1 MRRSTILFLGLLLA
15 LLIGFAVKDRLLAL
29 PPVAAEA
36 APGAFDANRAF
47 ARLERILEGERPHPV
62 DSDSGDLV
70 RGRIV
75 AELRAAG
82 LEPRVTDQM
91 TCNNFERS
99 RSVNCQRVRNIV
111 ATIGPAQ
118 GRHVLF
124 VSHYDSVTAGPGASD
139 DGMGVATMIEV
150 AALLRDQG
158 LGRPV
163 TFLFNEGEETG
174 LAGARAF
181 LDNDPV
187 AGQVDTLVNLEAR
200 GVEGPAIMFET
211 SRPNGAAIEAFREAV
226 SRPVANSL
234 STDFYRLIP
243 NSTDVTVFAERPWT
257 ILNFAVIGDE
267 TRYHTAGDDLASLDR
282 RSLQHMGDQALALA
296 RHLAAGPLPAHEG
309 NLVYADLFG
318 RTLIALPLL
327 VALVTLGVLLLLFA
341 GAAWMRGGFGRAL
354 LIALGGIAGATSI
367 AFAALYLIALI
378 RPGDFWRAYPLATF
392 MAIYASTLLACSWAL
407 LRFGGRLDRDQLRFA
422 CWFVV
427 VACGAVVCLV
437 APGAAIYFLV
447 PPLIV
452 LAGAL
457 LERRIRGAERAF
469 GILAALLLFL
479 SFAQVLHLI
488 ELLLIDGPYWLLAPV
503 AALAVLP
510 LLVEA
515 MPLEPDARTSI
526 VPFSLAGLAAAGWIA
541 AILLP
546 QGSPDRQQL
555 FTIEY
560 LRDVDRGEGRWGV
573 SNKRAV
579 LPEAFQRLGD
589 WALDDPIY
597 STRQRWFASAPDLA
611 GVDAPSITLVAAQQE
626 PRARRLT
633 FRISMNGS
641 ESVTIRA
648 PADAPVQR
656 AGVPGALKTFGRGP
670 VTSPYQ
676 LRCYGRSCDGLTMEM
691 VVGAA
696 DPVELT
702 LIGTRTGLPPEAQPL
717 IAARP
722 ENSRPQ
728 YTPDATYTVRRVR
741 L

>member
-1 MRRSTILFLGLLLA
+1 MRRGTILFLGLLTLLLA
-15 LLIGFAVKDRLLAL
+15 GFALKDRLLAL
-29 PPVAAEA
+29 PPVPGQA

-47 ARLERILEGERPHPV
+47 ARLERILAGERPHPV
-62 DSDSGDLV
+62 DSAAQDEV
-70 RGRIV
+70 RARIV

-82 LEPRVTDQM
+82 LEPRVTDSM

-111 ATIGPAQ
+111 ATVGPAE

-139 DGMGVATMIEV
+139 DGMGVAAMIEV
-150 AALLRDQG
+150 AALLRSQG

-174 LAGARAF
+174 LTGARAF
-181 LDNDPV
+181 LDSDPV
-187 AGQVDTLVNLEAR
+187 AATVDTLVNLEAR

-211 SRPNGAAIEAFREAV
+211 SRPNGAAIEAFRQAV
-226 SRPVANSL
+226 TRPVANSL

-296 RHLAAGPLPAHEG
+296 QHLAAGPLPENSG
-309 NLVYADLFG
+309 ELVYEDLFG
-318 RTLIALPLL
+318 RTLVTLPLL
-327 VALVTLGVLLLLFA
+327 VALVALGVLSLLFA
-341 GAAWMRGGFGRAL
+341 AIAWMRSGFGRAML
-354 LIALGGIAGATSI
+354 VALGGIAGSTLLT
-367 AFAALYLIALI
+367 FAVLYAIALI
-378 RPGDFWRAYPLATF
+378 RPADFWRAYPLVTF
-392 MAIYASTLLACSWAL
+392 LAIYATTLLVCSWAL
-407 LRFGGRLDRDQLRFA
+407 LRFGRRLDRDQLRFA
-422 CWFVV
+422 CWFVFL
-427 VACGAVVCLV
+427 ASGAAASLA
-437 APGAAIYFLV
+437 APGAAIYFLF
-447 PPLIV
+447 PPLVV
-452 LAGAL
+452 LTGAL
-457 LERRIRGAERAF
+457 LERGIPGAERGSAVV
-469 GILAALLLFL
+469 AALLLFL

-510 LLVEA
+510 LLVET
-515 MPLEPDARTSI
+515 MPLEADAPARVVHI
-526 VPFSLAGLAAAGWIA
+526 PLAGLAAAGWVA

-546 QGSPDRQQL
+546 QGSADRQQL

-573 SNKRAV
+573 SNKRAA
-579 LPEAFQRLGD
+579 LPEAFRPLGD
-589 WALDDPIY
+589 WALGDPVY

-611 GVDAPSITLVAAQQE
+611 GIDAPSLTLVAVQQE

-633 FRISMNGS
+633 FRVAMNGS

-670 VTSPYQ
+670 ATSPYQ
-676 LRCYGRSCDGLTMEM
+676 LRCYGRSCDGLTMEI
-691 VVGAA
+691 VVGGGA
-696 DPVELT
+696 PVELT
-702 LIGTRTGLPPEAQPL
+702 LIGTRSGLPPEAQPL

-722 ENSRPQ
+722 PNSRPQ
-728 YTPDATYTVRRVR
+728 YSPDATYTVRRVR
-741 L
+741 F